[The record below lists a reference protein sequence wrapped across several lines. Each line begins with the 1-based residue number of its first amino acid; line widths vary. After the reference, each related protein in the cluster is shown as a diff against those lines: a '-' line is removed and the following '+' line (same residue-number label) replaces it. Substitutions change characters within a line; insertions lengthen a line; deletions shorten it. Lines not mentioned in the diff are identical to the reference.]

1 MRILPLVLST
11 LFCFSAQ
18 ASDFSGCKG
27 NKIGKSDGKSV
38 DIASQLSQAEKR
50 IRSLC
55 EKEIPKNLKAVEQ
68 KTTACV
74 QGAVGNNGAN
84 QYVAANLARNIDE
97 LKVNLEKSCEDL
109 KKGLKEAA
117 TYCSNRKAKTAA
129 MQKQIQ
135 DNVNNPVE
143 EGKGK
148 EEREAGQQAALK
160 KIYDMYSKAE
170 QDMKGLSRESARTS
184 VAVYRKLPDF
194 DEKKA
199 DYGFVDGTCAAAY
212 TESAGSMRERREG
225 RESADTKD
233 PKLDV
238 LISDLQKKFRDMEKD
253 NKNAAACKSISGP
266 NGLLIKISKVKRENL
281 WPNGKN
287 AARALKVL
295 ANDDC
300 NKANNYKKMAADADA
315 KYKSLSGGSAL
326 APVTAQ
332 GQKGYAKEV
341 SRPTVNDKGERD
353 GVETISTGKNGEIEE
368 SWVPLD
374 KVEPVKTRGLA
385 ATPDEGG
392 AEGVV
397 SALKTV
403 EGKPAAVTP
412 KVEAADTS
420 FQLGNPMGDG
430 NPIEYDPFPLERVP
444 AAVEKTPPVAIEK
457 VPGQTYFEMR
467 TCAAWEWY
475 DRWMGYCK

>member
-1 MRILPLVLST
+1 MRILPLILLT

-27 NKIGKSDGKSV
+27 NKIGKTDGKSV

-50 IRSLC
+50 IKTLC
-55 EKEIPKNLKAVEQ
+55 EKDIPKSLKTLEQ

-74 QGAVGNNGAN
+74 QGAVGNKGAN
-84 QYVAANLARNIDE
+84 QYTAANLARNVDE
-97 LKVNLEKSCEDL
+97 LKLNLEKSCEDL
-109 KKGLKEAA
+109 KKGLKDAA

-143 EGKGK
+143 EGKGR

-160 KIYDMYSKAE
+160 KIYDIYSKAE

-253 NKNAAACKSISGP
+253 NKNAAACKSISGA

-295 ANDDC
+295 AGDDC
-300 NKANNYKKMAADADA
+300 NKANNYKKMAAEADA

-332 GQKGYAKEV
+332 GQEKRFPDKGHPKEV

-353 GVETISTGKNGEIEE
+353 GVETISTGQNGEIEE

-374 KVEPVKTRGLA
+374 KVEPVKTRGLV

-397 SALKTV
+397 TALTAQ
-403 EGKPAAVTP
+403 E
-412 KVEAADTS
+412 D
-420 FQLGNPMGDG
+420 QLKHRAEVIVHTNNGLPSDHF
-430 NPIEYDPFPLERVP
+430 PIERVP
-444 AAVEKTPPVAIEK
+444 AAVEKAPVVVEK
-457 VPGQTYFEMR
+457 VPGETYLEMR
-467 TCAAWEWY
+467 TCSWYEWY
-475 DRWMGYCK
+475 DRSMGYCK